1 MFNKKNIILLQ
12 DYVRDSSEA
21 RLGNP
26 SASTKHIRQLF
37 KLGVHASWPHCCLS
51 HISLIIHFPTL
62 GISPIDLD
70 FLHIYCRL
78 KYIHTEGF
86 SLVNMHFALHNHI
99 RVGTYYVSVLPNC
112 MIIAIQARHF
122 AIKIGAIYISRTA
135 TFVCCPA
142 ILIVASHTFMFIC
155 MNVKSKWIDSL
166 WTWLFKHIKLSWL
179 SAKDFAS
186 STKSNKFAVL
196 YHSSA
201 NHSSFERFRY
211 GILFVVP

>member
-1 MFNKKNIILLQ
+1 MFNKKDIILVQ
-12 DYVRDSSEA
+12 DYARDSSEA

-26 SASTKHIRQLF
+26 SASTRHIRQLF
-37 KLGVHASWPHCCLS
+37 KFGVPAAWPHCRLS
-51 HISLIIHFPTL
+51 HISLIIHLPTL
-62 GISPIDLD
+62 GISTIDLD

-112 MIIAIQARHF
+112 MIIAMQARHF
-122 AIKIGAIYISRTA
+122 TIKIGLSTYRAVQPSY
-135 TFVCCPA
+135 
-142 ILIVASHTFMFIC
+142 VALQSMFIC

-179 SAKDFAS
+179 SAKDFGT
-186 STKSNKFAVL
+186 STNSNKFAVL

-201 NHSSFERFRY
+201 DHSSFERFRY